1 MSLPIEWE
9 QRGCAVPTYWHNI
22 TSTTEKLVISWTL
35 NLNQKKVTGWNK
47 NEMEQIR
54 ASYVEEPVWPGSQL
68 CTEGTAAAEAVK
80 AWNDASSLW
89 RQWHFFQ
96 QQRLVACPWVI
107 FQEPGRQPRCNTQL
121 MALCTCREL
130 RALQEPED
138 ILNSASPFPLRY
150 LLESWAQG
158 WKLHPKRGEC
168 RIVHSHIS
176 QLKARLQAWVTESS
190 WSKSTNYTTTIL
202 VARKNGS
209 FRQGFSERLSHHNVQ
224 KEPPSSLNSFSENI
238 LSAAGS
244 SPGPTLV

>member
-35 NLNQKKVTGWNK
+35 SLNQKKVTGWNK

-107 FQEPGRQPRCNTQL
+107 FQEPGRQPRVQYPAHGPLHMQGTEST
-121 MALCTCREL
+121 A
-130 RALQEPED
+130 RA
-138 ILNSASPFPLRY
+138 
-150 LLESWAQG
+150 WG
-158 WKLHPKRGEC
+158 H
-168 RIVHSHIS
+168 S
-176 QLKARLQAWVTESS
+176 QLSIPLPTQV
-190 WSKSTNYTTTIL
+190 
-202 VARKNGS
+202 
-209 FRQGFSERLSHHNVQ
+209 
-224 KEPPSSLNSFSENI
+224 PPGEL
-238 LSAAGS
+238 
-244 SPGPTLV
+244 SPGQETPSQKRRVQDCS